1 MTGSARHQTLSFLK
15 QRFAEAGVDL
25 HKKLGQNFLIDLN
38 LVRLIVES
46 ADLGPEDVVL
56 EVGTGTGSLTA
67 LLAERAARVIT
78 VEIDQDLYRLASEH
92 LCELPNVVMLRAD
105 VLERKSRV
113 NAAVL
118 AEVEKQL
125 SQSSMRKWKVVAN
138 LPYQIATPLLSNL
151 LALDWPPQLM
161 TVTIQKELAERITAR
176 PSTKD
181 YGALSIWVQTQ
192 CDVEVVRVMPPE
204 VFWPRPKVSSAILR
218 VRLNEAKRAAIADRD
233 FFHRFVRDIFQHRRK
248 FLRSELLA
256 VGQGLLD
263 KSQVDA
269 VLKELG
275 LSGRERAEALTP
287 QQMLQLAEAVR
298 VRTCP
303 GSGSPGNG

>member
-118 AEVEKQL
+118 AEVEKQM

>member
-15 QRFAEAGVDL
+15 RRFAEAGVDL

-92 LCELPNVVMLRAD
+92 LCALPNVVMLRTD

-118 AEVEKQL
+118 AEVEKHL

-181 YGALSIWVQTQ
+181 YGSLSIWVQTQ

-204 VFWPRPKVSSAILR
+204 VFWPRPKVSSAILC
-218 VRLNEAKRAAIADRD
+218 VRLNEGKRAAIADRD

-248 FLRSELLA
+248 FLRSELLV

-303 GSGSPGNG
+303 GSASPGNG